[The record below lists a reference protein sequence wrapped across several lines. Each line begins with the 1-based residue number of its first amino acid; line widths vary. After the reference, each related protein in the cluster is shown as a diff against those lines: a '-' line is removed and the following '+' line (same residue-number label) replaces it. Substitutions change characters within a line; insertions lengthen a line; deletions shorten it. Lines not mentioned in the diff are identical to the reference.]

1 MNTLFILLQAEG
13 EAGET
18 GGFNSMWIMMGL
30 LFVVMY
36 FFMIRPQQKKA
47 KAAAKF
53 REELAKGDKV
63 ITIGGIHGKILD
75 INDRTIMIQCETGKL
90 LLEKS
95 AVSADNSANE
105 LEVNQKK

>member
-1 MNTLFILLQAEG
+1 MNTLTILLQAEEG
-13 EAGET
+13 A
-18 GGFNSMWIMMGL
+18 GGFSSMWIMMGL

-47 KAAAKF
+47 KQAAKF

-75 INDRTIMIQCETGKL
+75 INDRTILIQCEGGKL
-90 LLEKS
+90 LVEKS
-95 AVSADNSANE
+95 AVSADSAANE
-105 LEVNQKK
+105 QEVNLKK

>member
-1 MNTLFILLQAEG
+1 MF
-13 EAGET
+13 
-18 GGFNSMWIMMGL
+18 IMMGL

-47 KAAAKF
+47 KQAAKF

-75 INDRTIMIQCETGKL
+75 INDRTILIQCEGGKL
-90 LLEKS
+90 LVEKS
-95 AVSADNSANE
+95 AVSADSAANE
-105 LEVNQKK
+105 QEVNLKK

>member
-1 MNTLFILLQAEG
+1 MNTLTILLQAEEG
-13 EAGET
+13 A
-18 GGFNSMWIMMGL
+18 GGFSSMWIMMGL

-47 KAAAKF
+47 KQAAKY

-75 INDRTIMIQCETGKL
+75 INDRTILIQCEGGKL
-90 LLEKS
+90 LVEKS
-95 AVSADNSANE
+95 AVSADSAANE
-105 LEVNQKK
+105 QEVNLKK